1 MLTDSLQN
9 ACETL
14 TGMLRGADLPGMY
27 VFPWC
32 TFHNPNQQISYTQYV
47 RLPDDTYAP
56 TPNGQAVHMLFGML
70 ENELRLE
77 SQRYIYDRETG
88 KLLRREAAPFCS
100 QPLFRVRATG
110 DTKRLYLIVTNPS
123 DEPLSVSCHLA
134 ALEGSRATV
143 QISQVDAT
151 QNNAVTGEVCHELGV
166 TESRELNL
174 VDGACDIACVL
185 PPFAFA
191 CWSIQV
197 LG

>member
-1 MLTDSLQN
+1 M
-9 ACETL
+9 
-14 TGMLRGADLPGMY
+14 
-27 VFPWC
+27 
-32 TFHNPNQQISYTQYV
+32 
-47 RLPDDTYAP
+47 
-56 TPNGQAVHMLFGML
+56 
-70 ENELRLE
+70 
-77 SQRYIYDRETG
+77 
-88 KLLRREAAPFCS
+88 
-100 QPLFRVRATG
+100 
-110 DTKRLYLIVTNPS
+110 
-123 DEPLSVSCHLA
+123 
-134 ALEGSRATV
+134 